1 MVQMETELHILRGD
15 TGDFVMGCG
24 RLDGLVG
31 SPLPLAYV
39 VLLICQQ
46 GCADVDVNL
55 QSYPIGKNDFLVL
68 SEDSIAVINSKSDDF
83 LCSYYLMNRSIA
95 AEVAYELPNSLFLYL
110 NRFPHFKSDRHFLDF
125 MNAWEG
131 LLSIIAKK
139 ESQYTRKIIVN
150 HFQNFFLWISQST
163 MHMSAS
169 TKNDYSRQESLCWEF
184 WELIS
189 VHCKQQREVAFYAD
203 LLHITPYYLSQLT
216 RRFFNDS
223 PKTLIDRQMVLEIKK
238 KLSQSNESIQ
248 KIAYD
253 FEFSDA
259 SYLGRYFKRIT
270 GVGLTEYRKF
280 RS

>member
-1 MVQMETELHILRGD
+1 MVQMKTESHVLRGD
-15 TGDFVMGCG
+15 NGDFVMGCG
-24 RLDGLVG
+24 QLDGLVG
-31 SPLPLAYV
+31 FPLPLAYV

-55 QSYPIGKNDFLVL
+55 QSYPIEKNDFLVL

-95 AEVAYELPNSLFLYL
+95 ADVAYELPSSLFLFLYK
-110 NRFPHFKSDRHFLDF
+110 FPHFKSDSYFLDF
-125 MNAWEG
+125 INTWER
-131 LLSIIAKK
+131 LLSIISK
-139 ESQYTRKIIVN
+139 EELQFTREVIVN
-150 HFQNFFLWISQST
+150 HFQNFFLWISQRT
-163 MHMSAS
+163 VHMSAS
-169 TKNDYSRQESLCWEF
+169 IRNDCSRQEIICWEF

-189 VHCKQQREVAFYAD
+189 AHCRQEREVAFYAD

-238 KLSQSNESIQ
+238 QLVQSNESIQ
-248 KIAYD
+248 QIAHE
-253 FEFSDA
+253 FKFSDA
-259 SYLGRYFKRIT
+259 SYFGKYFKRIT
-270 GVGLTEYRKF
+270 GVGLTEYRKL